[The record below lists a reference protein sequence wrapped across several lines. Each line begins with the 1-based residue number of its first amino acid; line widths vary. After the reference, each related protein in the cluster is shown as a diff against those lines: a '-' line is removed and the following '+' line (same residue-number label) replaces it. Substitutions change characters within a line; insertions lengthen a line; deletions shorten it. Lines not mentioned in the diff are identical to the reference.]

1 MTDRHRK
8 TLGPGSRAPPAVED
22 QGRRAVSHYSQRD
35 APALPG

>member
-1 MTDRHRK
+1 MTDLHK
-8 TLGPGSRAPPAVED
+8 NTLGPGSRAPPCRRD